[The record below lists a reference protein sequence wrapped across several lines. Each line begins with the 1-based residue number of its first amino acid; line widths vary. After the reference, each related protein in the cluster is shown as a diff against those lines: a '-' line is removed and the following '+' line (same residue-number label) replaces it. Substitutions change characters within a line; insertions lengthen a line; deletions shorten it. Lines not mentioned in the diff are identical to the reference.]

1 MLSHFCELR
10 RIALNEMPERFLQDA
25 RRDRF
30 KNLSVIL
37 KALIDCNITKQYSLA
52 EESTARY
59 KARIY

>member
-1 MLSHFCELR
+1 
-10 RIALNEMPERFLQDA
+10 MPERFLQDA